1 MAAFGSPFSP
11 LGRTRWSRARFC
23 AMIALETAGEGTMEI
38 NNPDIL
44 AEVRAVFGRYE
55 AAIAANDSAVLDS
68 SFWEDPRVVRYGIEA
83 IRAFRASVKSYAP
96 RAQKKIT
103 ITSFGRDFATTNL
116 EFQRLDSGLV
126 GRETKIM
133 ARIPGQG
140 WRIVSAH
147 VSLLA
152 QSDPGR
158 VAKG

>member
-1 MAAFGSPFSP
+1 V
-11 LGRTRWSRARFC
+11 
-23 AMIALETAGEGTMEI
+23 EI
-38 NNPDIL
+38 NNPDII
-44 AEVRAVFGRYE
+44 AEVRAVFDRYE

-68 SFWEDPRVVRYGIEA
+68 SFWDDPRVVRYGITEILYGIEA

-96 RAQKKIT
+96 RAQKRIT
-103 ITSFGRDFATTNL
+103 ITTFGRDFATTNL

-133 ARIPGQG
+133 ARIPEQG
-140 WRIVSAH
+140 WRVVSAH

-152 QSDPGR
+152 QTDPGR

>member
-1 MAAFGSPFSP
+1 
-11 LGRTRWSRARFC
+11 
-23 AMIALETAGEGTMEI
+23 MEI
-38 NNPDIL
+38 NNPNVI
-44 AEVRAVFGRYE
+44 AEVRSVFDRYE
-55 AAIAANDSAVLDS
+55 AAIAANDSAVLDA
-68 SFWEDPRVVRYGIEA
+68 SFWDDPRVVRYGITEILYGIEA

-133 ARIPGQG
+133 ARIPEQG
-140 WRIVSAH
+140 WRVVSAH

-152 QSDPGR
+152 QTDPGR

>member
-1 MAAFGSPFSP
+1 
-11 LGRTRWSRARFC
+11 
-23 AMIALETAGEGTMEI
+23 MEI

-44 AEVRAVFGRYE
+44 AEVRAVFDRYE

-68 SFWEDPRVVRYGIEA
+68 SFWDDPRVVRYGITEILYGIEA

-96 RAQKKIT
+96 RAQKKIN
-103 ITSFGRDFATTNL
+103 ITTFGRDFATTNL
-116 EFQRLDSGLV
+116 EYQRLDSGLV

-133 ARIPGQG
+133 ARIPVQG
-140 WRIVSAH
+140 WRVVSAH

-152 QSDPGR
+152 QTDPGR

>member
-1 MAAFGSPFSP
+1 
-11 LGRTRWSRARFC
+11 
-23 AMIALETAGEGTMEI
+23 MIAPHATGGSAMEVNI
-38 NNPDIL
+38 PEII
-44 AEVRAVFGRYE
+44 AEVRAVFDRYE
-55 AAIAANDSAVLDS
+55 AAIAANDAAVLDA
-68 SFWEDPRVVRYGIEA
+68 SFWDDPRVVRYGITEILYGIEA
-83 IRAFRASVKSYAP
+83 IRAFRTSVKSYAP

-103 ITSFGRDFATTNL
+103 ITTFGRDFATTNL
-116 EFQRLDSGLV
+116 EFQRLDSGLI

-152 QSDPGR
+152 QADPGR